1 MAQPLI
7 AAEPTRCHRRIPGF
21 LVAGALALAGCQG
34 LVDQSGRA
42 CPSIAILA
50 DTDTVSVFVRPGDP
64 TTVAAE
70 ATISGLNSA
79 CRANDER
86 VEVEI
91 AFQIT
96 ALRGPTS
103 NAPALEVPFF
113 VAVTDARGKVLGK
126 DIFFS
131 RLTFDETGHA
141 TTVEQLVEDI
151 PMADGESPVVFQ
163 VILGFQLTPEELQY
177 NQAR

>member
-1 MAQPLI
+1 M
-7 AAEPTRCHRRIPGF
+7 
-21 LVAGALALAGCQG
+21 ALAGCQG
-34 LVDQSGRA
+34 LVDQPDRA
-42 CPSIAILA
+42 CPSVAILA

-64 TTVAAE
+64 TIVAAE

-79 CRANDER
+79 CQANDER
-86 VEVEI
+86 VVVEV
-91 AFQIT
+91 AFQIS

-103 NAPALEVPFF
+103 DAPAMEVPFF
-113 VAVTDARGKVLGK
+113 VAVTDAQGNVLGK

-131 RLTFDETGHA
+131 RLTFDKAGEA

-151 PMADGESPVVFQ
+151 PMADGESPVGFR
-163 VILGFQLTPEELQY
+163 VILGFQLTPEELLY

>member
-1 MAQPLI
+1 MTHPFI
-7 AAEPTRCHRRIPGF
+7 AARPIGSHRRIRGV

-34 LVDQSGRA
+34 LVGQPGRA
-42 CPSIAILA
+42 CPSVAILA
-50 DTDTVSVFVRPGDP
+50 DTSTVSVFVRPGDP

-79 CRANDER
+79 CQANDKR

-91 AFQIT
+91 AFQID
-96 ALRGPTS
+96 ALRGSTTS
-103 NAPALEVPFF
+103 APAIEVPFF
-113 VAVTDARGKVLGK
+113 IAVTDAQGRVLGK

-131 RLTFDETGHA
+131 RLTFDETGDA

-151 PMADGESPVVFQ
+151 PLADGESPVGFQ
-163 VILGFQLTPEELQY
+163 VVIGFQLTPEELQY